1 MMNLTRHSRVPR
13 GLLVPCLLL
22 MLGIVPSVAGV
33 VRLALLYSGTTSV
46 EDARF
51 AEQPVVAVLHVLTVI
66 PYALLGALQ
75 FSPALRRR
83 EWHRAAGSALV
94 PLGFAAALTGLWM
107 TLSYPTAPG
116 DGPAVFAMRLVVG
129 IAVITY
135 LTLGVRS
142 LGKSDFETH
151 GTWMLRAYALAMGA
165 GTHVLTHLPWF
176 IFVGDSPGGTPRAVM
191 MAAGWIINAVVAE
204 AVIRVKVVH
213 RAPALQARHS

>member
-1 MMNLTRHSRVPR
+1 MVNGTR
-13 GLLVPCLLL
+13 
-22 MLGIVPSVAGV
+22 PS
-33 VRLALLYSGTTSV
+33 
-46 EDARF
+46 
-51 AEQPVVAVLHVLTVI
+51 
-66 PYALLGALQ
+66 LQ

-83 EWHRAAGSALV
+83 GWHRAAGSALV